1 MDPIDIETL
10 ESPEL
15 RDPVLVEGLPGVGH
29 VGKLAAEHLL
39 EEFESTLVRRVYADE
54 FPPQVDVDEDGVASL
69 TCASF
74 HAVDLSSPT
83 PTDVDEEEK
92 EEAEA
97 DEEAAESADDES
109 NPEGGAVADGGE
121 AVEDAEGEEP
131 DGDETDE
138 EDVGT
143 VPVDRDLLV
152 LTGNHQAQSNA
163 GHYEITEAFLD
174 VAEEFGVEEAY
185 ALGGVPTGE
194 LIEEHNVLGAVSD
207 ASLTDSLEDAGVE
220 FCADEPAGGIVGVSG
235 LLLGLGGRRD
245 HDVACL
251 MGETSGYLVDPK
263 SAKAV
268 LEVLEE
274 QLEFRVD
281 FAALEQRAEE
291 MEEVVGK
298 IQQMQQES
306 GGGMPSEEEL
316 RYIG

>member
-1 MDPIDIETL
+1 MDAIEIESL
-10 ESPEL
+10 ETPEL
-15 RDPVLVEGLPGVGH
+15 REPVLVEGLPGVGH

-83 PTDVDEEEK
+83 PTEIEEE
-92 EEAEA
+92 EDDDEAEA
-97 DEEAAESADDES
+97 DESETAQNHDD
-109 NPEGGAVADGGE
+109 GGAIADGGE
-121 AVEDAEGEEP
+121 DVDEDA
-131 DGDETDE
+131 DGDGADAPADEE

-143 VPVDRDLLV
+143 VPTDRDLLV

-163 GHYEITEAFLD
+163 GHYRITEAFLE
-174 VAEEFGVEEAY
+174 VAEEFGVAEAY

-194 LIEEHNVLGAVSD
+194 LIEEHNVLGAVSKKSMTE
-207 ASLTDSLEDAGVE
+207 SLRNAGVE
-220 FCADEPAGGIVGVSG
+220 FRADEPAGGIVGVSG
-235 LLLGLGGRRD
+235 LLLGLGGRRG
-245 HDVACL
+245 HEIACL

-268 LEVLEE
+268 LEVLEQ
-274 QLEFRVD
+274 QLDFRVD
-281 FAALEQRAEE
+281 FAALEDRAEE

-298 IQQMQQES
+298 IQQMQQEAG